1 MWKKVYFS
9 ALERVVVML
18 TGMLSSVGESAER
31 VNLVIKE
38 TSRGK
43 IHPGIVAITLTISP
57 DSKRFAY
64 VARRGKKQ
72 FVVLDGEE
80 GEEYDLIGKG
90 SLVFS
95 PDSKRFAYVAVRG
108 GKQFV
113 VLDGEEGKEY
123 DGIGD
128 LVFSPDSKRFAYG
141 AKRGGKWFV
150 VLDGEEGKE
159 KEYDGFL
166 RGSKLVFDSPR
177 KLHALAVR
185 GDEIFLVTVEIQ

>member
-1 MWKKVYFS
+1 MRKKVCFS
-9 ALERVVVML
+9 ALVTVVVMFSLVTIVVML

-43 IHPGIVAITLTISP
+43 IHPGGIAESLTISP

-64 VARRGKKQ
+64 GA
-72 FVVLDGEE
+72 E
-80 GEEYDLIGKG
+80 
-90 SLVFS
+90 
-95 PDSKRFAYVAVRG
+95 RG

-123 DGIGD
+123 DG
-128 LVFSPDSKRFAYG
+128 
-141 AKRGGKWFV
+141 
-150 VLDGEEGKE
+150 
-159 KEYDGFL
+159 FL

-177 KLHALAVR
+177 ELHALAVR
-185 GDEIFLVTVEIQ
+185 GGEIFLVTVEIQ